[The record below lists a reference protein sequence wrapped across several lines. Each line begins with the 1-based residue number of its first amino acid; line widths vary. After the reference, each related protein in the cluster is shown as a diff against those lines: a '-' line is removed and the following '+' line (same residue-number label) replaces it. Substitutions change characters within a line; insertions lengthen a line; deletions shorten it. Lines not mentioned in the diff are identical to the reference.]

1 MPLAGASV
9 VEVARLARLAE
20 GAVVDS
26 VSALRFVGL
35 VSAVS
40 GADDDDDD
48 DDAAVSLVVVV
59 LVAASLVLEVDVELV
74 EVLLEVDVV
83 EVSSVEPSFLACFL
97 AFFCLLC
104 CRSSSSSL
112 ALSTTY
118 SSLSGLS

>member
-9 VEVARLARLAE
+9 VEVTRLARLAE

-40 GADDDDDD
+40 GADDDD

>member
-1 MPLAGASV
+1 VPLAGASV
-9 VEVARLARLAE
+9 VEVTRLARLAE

-40 GADDDDDD
+40 GADDDD